1 MSRKNMSKVWS
12 YFEKVD
18 VHSSKCK
25 TCDATFNNKSSTT
38 SLWNHYNQFHRL
50 ENGFDNVDT
59 ESSQST

>member
-1 MSRKNMSKVWS
+1 MSKVWN

-18 VHSSKCK
+18 LYSSKCK
-25 TCDATFNNKSSTT
+25 TRDATFNNKSSTT

-50 ENGFDNVDT
+50 ENGFDIVDT